1 MLTRHRFG
9 PYTAAV
15 ALVFLLV
22 AVLAAGSSRK
32 DLIPWLPPFI
42 ASVSLITVV
51 IYDISLHLEAGGVSF
66 VPESTF
72 SGVSIDAW
80 SERSARTMSTQQRPQ
95 SMLESSRLDWHLFGR
110 DGPPSRMSQRTG
122 TNVTDISLSSIEGQ
136 FRSQWDALTRG
147 YFPDHVMPD
156 QDATGEPLVRITSPG
171 LMSNQ
176 DPSSDPD
183 PGSDSDHGSVESN
196 QPLLGAEEGR

>member
-1 MLTRHRFG
+1 
-9 PYTAAV
+9 V

-51 IYDISLHLEAGGVSF
+51 IYDISLHTEAGRVSYI
-66 VPESTF
+66 PESTL
-72 SGVSIDAW
+72 SGMSIDAW

-95 SMLESSRLDWHLFGR
+95 TMLESSRFDWLFFAR
-110 DGPPSRMSQRTG
+110 HGPPSRMSQRTG

-136 FRSQWDALTRG
+136 CRSQWDAPTRG
-147 YFPDHVMPD
+147 YFPDYVMPD
-156 QDATGEPLVRITSPG
+156 QDARGEPHFRIASPG

-176 DPSSDPD
+176 DPSSD
-183 PGSDSDHGSVESN
+183 SEADSDRGSVESN
-196 QPLLGAEEGR
+196 QPLLGAGEGR

>member
-1 MLTRHRFG
+1 
-9 PYTAAV
+9 V
-15 ALVFLLV
+15 ALVCLLV
-22 AVLAAGSSRK
+22 TVHTAGSSRK

-51 IYDISLHLEAGGVSF
+51 IYNVSLHFEAQRFSF
-66 VPESTF
+66 IPENTF

-95 SMLESSRLDWHLFGR
+95 TMLESTRLDSLFFGR
-110 DGPPSRMSQRTG
+110 YGPPSRASQRTG
-122 TNVTDISLSSIEGQ
+122 TGVTDISLSSIEEQ
-136 FRSQWDALTRG
+136 CRPQWDALTRG

-156 QDATGEPLVRITSPG
+156 QDATGEPHIRTTSPG

-176 DPSSDPD
+176 DPSSD
-183 PGSDSDHGSVESN
+183 SEADSDHGSVESD
-196 QPLLGAEEGR
+196 QPLLGARVPVA